1 MYLTTPQASIKC
13 VFNVTVRL
21 TLSKNKVKKRHH
33 QVYKKVD
40 SMTSWC

>member
-21 TLSKNKVKKRHH
+21 TLSKNKVKKDTIKYIKRLT
-33 QVYKKVD
+33 V
-40 SMTSWC
+40 